1 MKYIDPSSFLH
12 ANKAINKVVNKAAKE
27 KSSNAD
33 IKKKLIADGKPATK
47 NDVSIYRL
55 EELLT
60 NTDIQIGVAL
70 NIFSSIGNVKDKSN
84 FYKTIF
90 SKLNSS
96 MGRVNEL
103 ISECVHYFE
112 KKILKNINDFDSY
125 DVIGIGES
133 VDALATNAKNIPDD
147 IKLSLPFFDKIEESI
162 NKLIE
167 LYNGA
172 ANSYKNT
179 TIPNIQIV
187 PITTIGYNNQLMT
200 AAEYAHVKGEE
211 KAQKV
216 KERGESVKHAQAN
229 LKLQNK
235 IYKMELSKATKHM
248 VALWQKEVPGIK
260 RTQIIKGLGFLKL
273 HPKYPHKNDILQI
286 FEDAG
291 YDDFG
296 AIVEAKAEVAKRRG
310 STRIPT

>member
-1 MKYIDPSSFLH
+1 
-12 ANKAINKVVNKAAKE
+12 
-27 KSSNAD
+27 
-33 IKKKLIADGKPATK
+33 
-47 NDVSIYRL
+47 
-55 EELLT
+55 
-60 NTDIQIGVAL
+60 
-70 NIFSSIGNVKDKSN
+70 
-84 FYKTIF
+84 
-90 SKLNSS
+90 

-112 KKILKNINDFDSY
+112 KKILKNINDFDSD

-133 VDALATNAKNIPDD
+133 VDALATNAKDIPGD
-147 IKLSLPFFDKIEESI
+147 IKSSLPFFNNIEESI

-200 AAEYAHVKGEE
+200 AEEYAHVKGEE

-229 LKLQNK
+229 VKLQNE
-235 IYKMELSKATKHM
+235 IYKMELSKEKKLM
-248 VALWQKEVPGIK
+248 VDGWKKQIPNITLK
-260 RTQIIKGLGFLKL
+260 QIIKGLSFLKL
-273 HPKYPHKNDILQI
+273 NPEYPHKNNIVHI
-286 FEDAG
+286 FEDASLP
-291 YDDFG
+291 DFG
-296 AIVEAKAEVAKRRG
+296 AVTKN
-310 STRIPT
+310 

>member
-103 ISECVHYFE
+103 ISECVHYFK
-112 KKILKNINDFDSY
+112 KKILKNINDFDSS
-125 DVIGIGES
+125 DDIIGIGES
-133 VDALATNAKNIPDD
+133 VNTLATNAKDIPGD
-147 IKLSLPFFDKIEESI
+147 IKSSLPFFNNIEESI

-187 PITTIGYNNQLMT
+187 PMTTIGYNNQLMT
-200 AAEYAHVKGEE
+200 SVEYAHVKGEE

-229 LKLQNK
+229 VKLQNE
-235 IYKMELSKATKHM
+235 IYKMELSKDTKRM
-248 VALWQKEVPGIK
+248 VNGWQKQV
-260 RTQIIKGLGFLKL
+260 RAN
-273 HPKYPHKNDILQI
+273 H
-286 FEDAG
+286 
-291 YDDFG
+291 
-296 AIVEAKAEVAKRRG
+296 AIRYRREG
-310 STRIPT
+310 DQ

>member
-33 IKKKLIADGKPATK
+33 IKKKLIDDGKPATK

-112 KKILKNINDFDSY
+112 KKILKNINDFDSE

-133 VDALATNAKNIPDD
+133 VDALA
-147 IKLSLPFFDKIEESI
+147 LMQKIFQVI
-162 NKLIE
+162 
-167 LYNGA
+167 
-172 ANSYKNT
+172 
-179 TIPNIQIV
+179 
-187 PITTIGYNNQLMT
+187 
-200 AAEYAHVKGEE
+200 
-211 KAQKV
+211 
-216 KERGESVKHAQAN
+216 
-229 LKLQNK
+229 
-235 IYKMELSKATKHM
+235 
-248 VALWQKEVPGIK
+248 
-260 RTQIIKGLGFLKL
+260 
-273 HPKYPHKNDILQI
+273 
-286 FEDAG
+286 
-291 YDDFG
+291 
-296 AIVEAKAEVAKRRG
+296 
-310 STRIPT
+310 